1 MVFVDW
7 VQGASLAP
15 PWDVYGGGDQ
25 STGDLAGGGG
35 SNEEDPTSVLNLES
49 PSANY

>member
-1 MVFVDW
+1 MYFSGKYKKNVVFVDW

-15 PWDVYGGGDQ
+15 PWDVDGGGDQ

-35 SNEEDPTSVLNLES
+35 PMKRIQPL
-49 PSANY
+49 Y